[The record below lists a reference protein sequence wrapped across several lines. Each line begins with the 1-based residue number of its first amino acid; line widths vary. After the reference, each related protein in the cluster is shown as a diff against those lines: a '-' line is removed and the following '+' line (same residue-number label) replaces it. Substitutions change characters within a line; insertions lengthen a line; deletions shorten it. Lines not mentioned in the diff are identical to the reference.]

1 MYENSMSLLL
11 LGKYL
16 VFNCFCKALTNFSE
30 KLSNLNY
37 QGVRGTM
44 TSPLKNLI
52 MPHSTPNLSATE
64 KLSHPV
70 EDSPATIN
78 R

>member
-16 VFNCFCKALTNFSE
+16 VFNCFCKASSE
-30 KLSNLNY
+30 KLSDLNY

-70 EDSPATIN
+70 EDSPATIS